1 MNQIHSRREI
11 LKRFAVLPMLP
22 LTDNMLISN
31 LLSSNEIKG
40 SHNARYWHKIGKDN
54 IQCDLCPNGC
64 TLPPGATGI
73 CRGRQNKNGSLK
85 TLGYGYPCAIHL
97 DPVEKKPLYHFLPG
111 SKSFSIAIAGCSLRC
126 KNCQNYTISQVSP
139 LSTDV
144 PYIPPKELVNQAV
157 KSGAQ
162 SIAYTY
168 SEPTVWIEYM
178 YDVAIL
184 AKKANLKNILVSSG
198 YINATPFSDLSSVID
213 AAHIDLKSFDDSLY
227 KSLNSG
233 KLNPVLET
241 IKTAKQKGIWIEIV
255 NLVIPKWTDNPEMIR
270 TMCRWIH
277 DTTGKDTP
285 IHFSRFFPMY
295 QLSNL
300 PVTSTD
306 ILISAQKIARE
317 ENLSFVYIGNIPEFD
332 TNTYCPS
339 CNALLIERKGYRTS
353 VKGIVQSK
361 CAKCKLSVPGIWSL

>member
-1 MNQIHSRREI
+1 MNHTPSRREI
-11 LKRFAVLPMLP
+11 LKSFAVLPLFP
-22 LTDNMLISN
+22 AVNVFNSN
-31 LLSSNEIKG
+31 LLYANDAKG
-40 SHNARYWHKIGKDN
+40 SHDARYWHKVDKNI

-64 TLPPGATGI
+64 TLAPGATGI
-73 CRGRQNKNGSLK
+73 CRGRQNRNGSLK

-144 PYIPPKELVNQAV
+144 PYVHPRELVRQAV
-157 KSGAQ
+157 ESGAQ

-178 YDVAIL
+178 YDTAML

-198 YINATPFSDLSSVID
+198 YVNNTPFSDLAPVID

-233 KLNPVLET
+233 TLNPVLDT
-241 IKTAKQKGIWIEIV
+241 IKAAKQKGIWVEIV
-255 NLVIPKWTDNPEMIR
+255 NLVIPKWTDNIEMIR
-270 TMCRWIH
+270 PMCRWIH
-277 DTTGKDTP
+277 DTTGNDTP
-285 IHFSRFFPMY
+285 LHFSRFFPMY

-300 PVTSTD
+300 PVTSTE

-317 ENLSFVYIGNIPEFD
+317 EKLSFVYIGNVPELD

-339 CNALLIERKGYRTS
+339 CNTLLIERKGYRTI
-353 VKGIVQSK
+353 VKGITQSK
-361 CAKCKLSVPGIWSL
+361 CVKCKLHIPGIWSL